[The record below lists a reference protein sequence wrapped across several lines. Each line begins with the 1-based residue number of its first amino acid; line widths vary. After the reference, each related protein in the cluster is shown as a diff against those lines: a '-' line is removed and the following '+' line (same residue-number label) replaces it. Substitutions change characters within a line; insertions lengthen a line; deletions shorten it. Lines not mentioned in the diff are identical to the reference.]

1 MKALLFLLILAMAAA
16 TAVAQTVLDYR
27 VLERKPQSR
36 DNFVQGLQIVD
47 GDLYVSTGGYGE
59 SRLLRY
65 DFATG
70 KLKDGVRLNPRLFG
84 EGLVVV
90 ADQIFQLTW
99 RARAMLVYR
108 RDSLEVEQVLRL
120 PGEGWGITWNGS
132 QLIQSDG
139 SDKLYFMNRED
150 GRVTRTLAVTAGGK
164 PVHQLNELEWIDGRI
179 WANVWQ
185 SDDIVIIDPDTGS
198 VEARLDLTGLL
209 PDSDRLRGTDVLNG
223 IAHNPADGAIWVTG
237 KRWPWL
243 FRIEPLERAPAAH

>member
-1 MKALLFLLILAMAAA
+1 MSRLLLLLTLALTPAIV
-16 TAVAQTVLDYR
+16 VAQTVLDYR
-27 VLERKPQSR
+27 VLERKPHSR

-47 GDLYVSTGGYGE
+47 GDLWESTGGYGE

-70 KLKDGVRLNPRLFG
+70 KLRDGRRLNPRLWG

-90 ADQIFQLTW
+90 EDRIFQLTW

-120 PGEGWGITWNGS
+120 PGEGWGITWNGT

-139 SDKLYFMNRED
+139 SDKLFFMNRED
-150 GRVTRTLAVTAGGK
+150 ARITRTLAVTADGT
-164 PVHQLNELEWIDGRI
+164 PVYQLNELEWIDGRI
-179 WANVWQ
+179 WANVWKT
-185 SDDIVIIDPDTGS
+185 DDIVIIDPDTGK
-198 VEARLDLTGLL
+198 VESRLDLTGLL

-243 FRIEPLERAPAAH
+243 FRIEPFERADTAH